1 MFRNYF
7 TVAIRH
13 LSRRKGYSFINVMS
27 LALGIACCV
36 LIMLYIRDEL
46 SYDRYHG
53 KADRI
58 YRVVAEERQG
68 GGVIRTIRT
77 AEVMT
82 PTARFMREDFAEV
95 EDMVRLNPPVNA
107 WMVKYGDRGFYERDF
122 YLADSSVFNVFDV
135 PLLAG
140 NPRTALSGRNRVV
153 LSQSVARKYFG
164 DEDPLGKI
172 LDAEGTFHL
181 EVTGVMADLPS
192 NTHLGFDI
200 LASFRIHEA
209 FTEQSLDDWGW
220 RKSYSYVLLRE
231 GSDPAELEARLSAF
245 VEKYVGDIYD
255 GETSSLTYRLQPV
268 TDIHLHSRLERE
280 LTPNS
285 DIRYVYLFAAIAV
298 FIILIACINFMNLA
312 TARSAGRAREIGLRK
327 VFGAGRGQ
335 VARQFLSESL
345 IMSGLGVCIA
355 VLSVVIGL
363 PWFSLVSGKTI
374 SLGADTAWFILGSA
388 AVTGIVVGLIS
399 GSYPALYLS
408 GLAPIDT
415 LKGALS
421 GDAGNVGMRRTLV
434 AGQFVISIALIIC
447 TGVVYDQLDYI
458 RNRNLGMDTERL
470 VAVPLT
476 FTPVIEKAR
485 QYRQRVRESP
495 YVEDATA
502 TFILPF
508 HKNAVIT
515 AVVRRLGEGDNA
527 KIEMNQAWTDDM
539 FFDTFGM
546 ELAAGRFFDRAYVA
560 DWYGAGGGTI
570 LNEAAV
576 SRLGYGSAEEA
587 LDGRFDWVF
596 DERHGFDEET
606 AEPRS
611 IVGVVKDFHYA
622 SLHEPIEPLVLF
634 PESDGSHVVVKI
646 NANQLSEGLSA
657 IEEAWRDLNPDFAFE
672 YFFVEDTYARLYEA
686 EQRFGRIFVSFAA
699 LAVFIACLGLVG
711 LSSFTAERRTKEI
724 GVRKVLGASTPN
736 LIGLMSGEFV
746 RLVIVANV
754 IAWPAAYF
762 AMNRWLDDFA
772 YRVDLD
778 GTTFVLAAALA
789 LALAL
794 LTVSYQAVRAAT
806 ADPVESLRTE

>member
-7 TVAIRH
+7 IVALRH
-13 LSRRKGYSFINVMS
+13 MSRRKGYAFINTMS
-27 LALGIACCV
+27 LALGITCCL

-46 SYDRYHG
+46 SYDRYHD

-58 YRVVAEERQG
+58 YRVVAEERQRG
-68 GGVIRTIRT
+68 TTVRTVRT

-82 PTARFMREDFAEV
+82 PTVKFMREDFPEV
-95 EDMVRLNPPVNA
+95 EDMVRFNPPVNA
-107 WMVKYGDRGFYERDF
+107 WMVKYGETGFYERSF
-122 YLADSSVFNVFDV
+122 YQADSSVFNVFDV

-140 NPRTALSGRNRVV
+140 NPRTALSGNNRVV
-153 LSQSVARKYFG
+153 LSESVARKYFG
-164 DEDPLGKI
+164 DENPMGKI
-172 LDAEGTFHL
+172 LDADGTFQF

-200 LASFRIHEA
+200 LASFGTDVA
-209 FTEQSLDDWGW
+209 FSNLSIDDWGW

-231 GSDPAELEARLSAF
+231 GSDPADLEARLPAF
-245 VEKYVGDIYD
+245 VEKYVGDRYD
-255 GETSSLTYRLQPV
+255 GEASSLTFRLQPV

-335 VARQFLSESL
+335 VMRQFLSESL

-355 VLSVVIGL
+355 LLAVVIGL
-363 PWFSLVSGKTI
+363 PWFNLVSGKTI
-374 SLGADTAWFILGSA
+374 SLNAETTWFILG
-388 AVTGIVVGLIS
+388 AVALTGIVVGLIS

-408 GLAPIDT
+408 GLAPIET
-415 LKGALS
+415 LKGTLS
-421 GDAGNVGMRRTLV
+421 RDTGNVGIRRTLV

-447 TGVVYDQLDYI
+447 TGVVYNQLDHI
-458 RNRNLGMDTERL
+458 RNRNLGLDMERL

-485 QYRQRVRESP
+485 MYRQRVRESP
-495 YVEDATA
+495 FVADATA

-508 HKNAVIT
+508 HRNAVIT
-515 AVVRRLGEGDNA
+515 AVLRRPGVGDEA
-527 KIEMNQAWTDDM
+527 KIELNQAWTDDM
-539 FFDTFGM
+539 FFDTFDM
-546 ELAAGRFFDRAYVA
+546 ELAAGRFFDRAFVA
-560 DWYGAGGGTI
+560 DWFGAGGGTV

-576 SRLGYGSAEEA
+576 ARLGFGSAEEA
-587 LDGRFDWVF
+587 LGSRLDWVF

-622 SLHEPIEPLVLF
+622 SLHEPIAPLVLF
-634 PESDGSHVVVKI
+634 PESDGNHVVIRI
-646 NANQLSEGLSA
+646 NANQLPDGLSA
-657 IEEAWRDLNPDFAFE
+657 IEEAWRDINPDFAFE

-686 EQRFGRIFVSFAA
+686 EQRFGRIFVSFSA
-699 LAVFIACLGLVG
+699 LAVFIACLGLFG
-711 LSSFTAERRTKEI
+711 LASFAAERRTKEI
-724 GVRKVLGASTPN
+724 GVRKVLGASTQH
-736 LIGLMSGEFV
+736 LIGLLSNEFV

-754 IAWPAAYF
+754 LAWPLAY
-762 AMNRWLDDFA
+762 AGMSRWLDDFA
-772 YRVDLD
+772 YRIDL
-778 GTTFVLAAALA
+778 GWTTFILAGVLAMAIAMA
-789 LALAL
+789 
-794 LTVSYQAVRAAT
+794 TVSYQAIRT
-806 ADPVESLRTE
+806 AMANPVESLRTE

>member
-1 MFRNYF
+1 MFRNYL

-13 LSRRKGYSFINVMS
+13 LSRRKGYAFINVMS
-27 LALGIACCV
+27 LTLGIACAL

-46 SYDRYHG
+46 SYDRFHD

-68 GGVIRTIRT
+68 DTTVRTIRT

-82 PTARFMREDFAEV
+82 PTVRFMREDFPEV

-140 NPRTALSGRNRVV
+140 NPRNALSGNDRVV
-153 LSQSVARKYFG
+153 LSESVARKYFG
-164 DEDPLGKI
+164 DEDPMGKI

-181 EVTGVMADLPS
+181 EVAGVMADLPS

-200 LASFRIHEA
+200 LASFRIQEA

-220 RKSYSYVLLRE
+220 RRSYSYVLLRE
-231 GSDPAELEARLSAF
+231 GSDPAELEARLPAF

-268 TDIHLHSRLERE
+268 TDIRLHSRLERE

-285 DIRYVYLFAAIAV
+285 DIRYVYLFAAIGV

-312 TARSAGRAREIGLRK
+312 TARSAGRAREIGLRR
-327 VFGAGRGQ
+327 VFGAVRGQ
-335 VARQFLSESL
+335 VTRQFLSESL
-345 IMSGLGVCIA
+345 IMSGLAVCIA
-355 VLSVVIGL
+355 LLVVMLVL
-363 PWFSLVSGKTI
+363 PWFGLVSGKSI
-374 SLGADTAWFILGSA
+374 SLDADTVWFILG
-388 AVTGIVVGLIS
+388 AVAVAGIVVGLVS
-399 GSYPALYLS
+399 GTYPAFYLS
-408 GLAPIDT
+408 GLAPADT
-415 LKGALS
+415 LKGTLS
-421 GDAGNVGMRRTLV
+421 GDAGNAGMRRTLV

-458 RNRNLGMDTERL
+458 RNRNLGMETARL

-485 QYRQRVRESP
+485 LYRQRVRESP
-495 YVEDATA
+495 HVEDATA

-515 AVVRRLGEGDNA
+515 AVVRRLGEGDDA

-539 FFDTFGM
+539 FFDTFGI
-546 ELAAGRFFDRAYVA
+546 ELTAGRFFDRAYVA
-560 DWYGAGGGTI
+560 DWYGAGGGTV

-587 LDGRFDWVF
+587 LDGQFDWVF
-596 DERHGFDEET
+596 DERHGFDVET

-611 IVGVVKDFHYA
+611 IVGVVRNFHYA
-622 SLHEPIEPLVLF
+622 SLHESVEPLVLF

-646 NANQLSEGLSA
+646 NANQLSEGLTA
-657 IEEAWRDLNPDFAFE
+657 IEEAWRDINPDFAFE
-672 YFFVEDTYARLYEA
+672 YFFVEDTYMRLYES

-699 LAVFIACLGLVG
+699 LAVFIACLGLLG
-711 LSSFTAERRTKEI
+711 LASFAAERRTKEI
-724 GVRKVLGASTPN
+724 GIRKVLGASIPN
-736 LIGLMSGEFV
+736 LFGMLSSEFV

-754 IAWPAAYF
+754 LAWPVAF
-762 AMNRWLDDFA
+762 VAMNAWLDGFA
-772 YRVDLD
+772 YRVELEW
-778 GTTFVLAAALA
+778 TTFILAGALA
-789 LALAL
+789 MAIAL
-794 LTVSYQAVRAAT
+794 LTVSFQAARAAT
-806 ADPVESLRTE
+806 ANPVESLRME

>member
-1 MFRNYF
+1 MFRSYF

-27 LALGIACCV
+27 LALGIACCL

-46 SYDRYHG
+46 SYDRFHG

-58 YRVVAEERQG
+58 YRVISEERQG
-68 GGVIRTIRT
+68 GGVVRSIRS

-82 PTARFMREDFAEV
+82 PTARFMRQDFPEV
-95 EDMVRLNPPVNA
+95 EDMVRFNPPVNA
-107 WMVKYGDRGFYERDF
+107 WMVKYGDRRFNERSF

-140 NPRTALSGRNRVV
+140 NPRTALSGNDRVV
-153 LSQSVARKYFG
+153 MSESVARKYFG
-164 DEDPLGKI
+164 EENPMGKI

-200 LASFRIHEA
+200 LASFRIQEA

-231 GSDPAELEARLSAF
+231 GSDPAALEAKLPAF
-245 VEKYVGDIYD
+245 VEKYVGDIHD

-285 DIRYVYLFAAIAV
+285 DIRYVYLFAAIGV

-312 TARSAGRAREIGLRK
+312 TARSAGRAREIGLRR
-327 VFGAGRGQ
+327 VFGAVRGQ
-335 VARQFLSESL
+335 VTRQFLSESL
-345 IMSGLGVCIA
+345 VMSGLAVCIA
-355 VLSVVIGL
+355 LVVVTLGL
-363 PWFSLVSGKTI
+363 PWFGLVSGKSI
-374 SLGADTAWFILGSA
+374 SLDADTVLFILGA
-388 AVTGIVVGLIS
+388 VAVTGIVVGLVS
-399 GSYPALYLS
+399 GTYPAFYLS
-408 GLAPIDT
+408 GLAPADT
-415 LKGALS
+415 LKGTLS
-421 GDAGNVGMRRTLV
+421 GDAGNAGMRRTLV

-458 RNRNLGMDTERL
+458 RKRNLGMDMARL

-485 QYRQRVRESP
+485 LYRQRVRESP
-495 YVEDATA
+495 HVEDATA

-515 AVVRRLGEGDNA
+515 AVVRRLGEGDDA

-539 FFDTFGM
+539 FFDTFGI
-546 ELAAGRFFDRAYVA
+546 ELTAGRFFDRAYVA

-587 LDGRFDWVF
+587 LDGQFDWVF

-611 IVGVVKDFHYA
+611 IVGVVRDFHYA
-622 SLHEPIEPLVLF
+622 SLHESVEPLVLF
-634 PESDGSHVVVKI
+634 PESDGNHVVVKI
-646 NANQLSEGLSA
+646 NANQLSEGLAA
-657 IEEAWRDLNPDFAFE
+657 IEEAWRDINPDFAFE
-672 YFFVEDTYARLYEA
+672 YFFVEDTYMRLYES

-699 LAVFIACLGLVG
+699 LAVFIACLGLLG
-711 LSSFTAERRTKEI
+711 LASFAAERRTKEI
-724 GVRKVLGASTPN
+724 GVRKVLGASIPN
-736 LIGLMSGEFV
+736 LFGMLSSEFV

-754 IAWPAAYF
+754 LAWPVAF
-762 AMNRWLDDFA
+762 VAMNAWLDGFA
-772 YRVDLD
+772 YRVELEW
-778 GTTFVLAAALA
+778 TTFILAGALA
-789 LALAL
+789 LAIAL
-794 LTVSYQAVRAAT
+794 LTVSFQAARAAT
-806 ADPVESLRTE
+806 ANPVESLRME